1 MEKGVSN
8 VYCLDLLKWSKIKT
22 NSFCWRLIVP
32 LWSSFV
38 QINQLRSTILSI
50 NLCRYLWLR
59 QTWSINLKS
68 LGGLESGK
76 WRWFWKSESF
86 KTNVS
91 VLFKSGHLLLPHPF
105 LSLSFSGREWVRKK
119 EREREERECGRLGYS
134 FSHQGLLFL
143 LWLTVKV
150 ATYIERDPL
159 SQPQL

>member
-91 VLFKSGHLLLPHPF
+91 VLFKSGLLLLPHPF
-105 LSLSFSGREWVRKK
+105 LSLSFSGREWVRKR
-119 EREREERECGRLGYS
+119 ERERERERNVSVGGWVTHSLIRVYCFCCGS
-134 FSHQGLLFL
+134 
-143 LWLTVKV
+143 LW
-150 ATYIERDPL
+150 R
-159 SQPQL
+159 